1 MADRILRLDERGK
14 LDDIAIGPVDLF
26 RMERMDKNVWWMR
39 LYMPDGEDYVF
50 RIGTSGREID
60 VTVEVEKRG

>member
-1 MADRILRLDERGK
+1 
-14 LDDIAIGPVDLF
+14 
-26 RMERMDKNVWWMR
+26 MERMDKNVWWMR